1 MKNVKE
7 WIGDFKGKIRQNIL
21 TRIHIIKIIKTNKFS
36 KLFSNILDFAY
47 SKSKTMLVEKF

>member
-47 SKSKTMLVEKF
+47 SKSKTMLEEKF